1 LLSLIPLPVQS
12 TFFATH
18 DQQQMAEE
26 VEQDILDC
34 FGNHEMNK
42 HLIYA
47 ILELVI
53 LRLVP
58 EMAEKTPTDLL
69 ADRGVILGGEQK
81 QCDSP

>member
-1 LLSLIPLPVQS
+1 
-12 TFFATH
+12 
-18 DQQQMAEE
+18 MAEE

-34 FGNHEMNK
+34 FGNEDMNK

-58 EMAEKTPTDLL
+58 ELTDKTPTDLL
-69 ADRGVILGGEQK
+69 ADRGVVLGVEQK
-81 QCDSP
+81 EYDSQ